1 MAFNAN
7 EFKKAFNNKDTN
19 TITAS
24 PAYFEAYFEAPPRCL
39 LRTDIKASTSAT
51 IERCLRGMK
60 FRASAA
66 DLPARQLVSI
76 QRAFNGPHKLV
87 PYSTIYST
95 SIVEF
100 IETADF
106 DIRTFFDAWQDM
118 IEGNQRNYTSEYYDE
133 LIAPT
138 FIVKAFNKQGAPVQ
152 QWTFYNVFPV
162 SVNPSQLNWSQQSAI
177 ITVAVEL
184 SYHRWKFKSLPE
196 TL

>member
-7 EFKKAFNNKDTN
+7 DFKQAFSNKNIN
-19 TITAS
+19 TLTAS
-24 PAYFEAYFEAPPRCL
+24 PAYFEAFFDAPPNCL
-39 LRTDIKASTSAT
+39 MRPDIKPSTRAV
-51 IERCLRGMK
+51 IEKTLKGMK

-66 DLPARQLVSI
+66 DLPARQLVSV

-100 IETADF
+100 IETSEF

-133 LIAPT
+133 LIAPK
-138 FIVKAFNKQGAPVQ
+138 FIVRAFDKRGIAVQ
-152 QWTFYNVFPV
+152 EWEFYNVFPV
-162 SVNPSQLNWSQQSAI
+162 SVNPSQLNWSSQSAI
-177 ITVAVEL
+177 VTVAVEL
-184 SYHRWKFKSLPE
+184 SYHRWKFKSL
-196 TL
+196 T